1 MDPKSSY
8 LLEIRLNC
16 NHEKRRKDILYFSFN
31 KVMDSNLCNFKDL
44 VEEIVNQ
51 YPPSYLKVVHIF
63 YYDEVKK
70 CFPQVTTDYEL
81 LEMFSKHVEK
91 KVLRMTIAY
100 TDPIDA
106 MPIPKCYTL
115 ENSDVLDIPCT
126 PSMACPSLAT
136 ASQSNEPICSQY
148 SKPKTVSPL
157 NLAQMNLMMLLM
169 VLNIWQI
176 LNHKMNMWLLMMKA
190 CT

>member
-1 MDPKSSY
+1 MRWKFLFIASVAHLIS
-8 LLEIRLNC
+8 L
-16 NHEKRRKDILYFSFN
+16 
-31 KVMDSNLCNFKDL
+31 
-44 VEEIVNQ
+44 Q
-51 YPPSYLKVVHIF
+51 YPHGYLEVVLIF
-63 YYDEVKK
+63 YYDEIKK
-70 CFPQVTTDYEL
+70 SFPQVTTDQEL

-91 KVLRMTIAY
+91 KVIGMTIAY
-100 TDPIDA
+100 TDPADT
-106 MPIPKCYTL
+106 MPISECYTL